1 MKINQVKTAFK
12 IANLALSRNKKL
24 INNFVR
30 AFWPSSDKRP
40 LFETESAKM
49 YRPSLLV
56 CSSCNIVCNKKILI
70 SSSET

>member
-1 MKINQVKTAFK
+1 MKQYIVGTY
-12 IANLALSRNKKL
+12 LHLSWNKNL
-24 INNFVR
+24 INNFVS

-40 LFETESAKM
+40 LFKTESAKT

-70 SSSET
+70 SI